1 VTALRIYLIHLF
13 SFFFN
18 ERVPHGRNATT
29 FVYLPKGQA
38 EENTVKQIEE
48 TVFLTAAPL
57 PMAQ

>member
-18 ERVPHGRNATT
+18 EHVPHGRNATT
-29 FVYLPKGQA
+29 FVSMYLPKGQA

-48 TVFLTAAPL
+48 TVFLTAAP
-57 PMAQ
+57 

>member
-29 FVYLPKGQA
+29 FVSMYLPKGQA

-48 TVFLTAAPL
+48 TVFLTAAP
-57 PMAQ
+57 